1 MHPFEILSDLG
12 LGLLGIKQDDGP
24 GCSTSI
30 TSAVDISDVSSQTI
44 RSLKPRGAYV
54 MKRLVCLIGILIFPV
69 IAVATSTID
78 LTNESAWGANIG
90 WTNWRPDFDS
100 TNTEGVIVGEF
111 ICSGYAYAANVGWIN
126 LGNGFTPSA
135 GHIYYSNS
143 SATDFGVNYTA
154 DPTQPGVG
162 ILRGFAYGANIG
174 WINFEATGN
183 PRVSLFTGTFSGY
196 AYSANCGWI
205 NLNDLNG
212 KVQTDHIAMGADSNG
227 NGIADA
233 WEYLYFGGLL
243 APGQQNAASP
253 NGNGMTLLQDYQDG
267 INPTVANAGLGITA
281 FTTNAGGTSS
291 SVTFTSTTSRLYT
304 IEVNT
309 DPSSMSLNWADS
321 GLGLFAPDASPT
333 TTRIVTQ
340 ASATKRFYRVKT
352 MRPLP

>member
-1 MHPFEILSDLG
+1 
-12 LGLLGIKQDDGP
+12 
-24 GCSTSI
+24 
-30 TSAVDISDVSSQTI
+30 
-44 RSLKPRGAYV
+44 
-54 MKRLVCLIGILIFPV
+54 MKRLVILLGALTLPLL
-69 IAVATSTID
+69 AKATSTID
-78 LTNESAWGANIG
+78 LTNNSAWGANIG
-90 WTNWRPDFDS
+90 WTNWRPDFDA
-100 TNTEGVIVGEF
+100 TNTEGVVVGEF
-111 ICSGYAYAANVGWIN
+111 ICSGYIYASNVGWIN

-135 GHIYYSNS
+135 GHIQYSNS
-143 SATDFGVNYTA
+143 TATDFGVNYTA

-174 WINFEATGN
+174 WINFEPTGN

-212 KVQTDHIAMGADSNG
+212 QVQTDHIAMGVDTNG

-243 APGQQNAASP
+243 APGQQNTSP

-267 INPTVANAGLGITA
+267 IDPTVAGAGLIITA
-281 FTTNAGGTSS
+281 YTTNAGGTTS

-309 DPSSMSLNWADS
+309 DLTLPLNWTDS
-321 GLGLFAPDASPT
+321 GLGLFAPDAASK
-333 TTRIVTQ
+333 TTRTVLQ
-340 ASATKRFYRVKT
+340 ASAIQRFYRVKT
-352 MRPLP
+352 MRPIP